1 MCILRRDMSR
11 ASRRAAAANLNL
23 VFAID
28 VGGDDGEGGGRRRRG
43 RRSPSLSFSSSSA
56 AAATRGRWRDA
67 DFAYSFRRVPEIRR
81 NRERE
86 KQPIIMF
93 RLDPQPTVQHSL
105 NLAAT
110 SEFCH
115 FRTLFSSGLYAGGV
129 ADPKKYYFAILLA
142 INSSFVLSESGRHS
156 FPSKYF
162 YPFFNGADGR
172 KGGRKGRE
180 QSEGRGWVSRINIRS
195 ANDPEA
201 N

>member
-1 MCILRRDMSR
+1 MYSPPRDMSR

-23 VFAID
+23 VLAID

-43 RRSPSLSFSSSSA
+43 RRSPSLSFSFSAA

-81 NRERE
+81 NREGETTDYHVSTRPTHSQRCSIPSIWQ
-86 KQPIIMF
+86 QPQNFAI
-93 RLDPQPTVQHSL
+93 S
-105 NLAAT
+105 A
-110 SEFCH
+110 
-115 FRTLFSSGLYAGGV
+115 LYSPLV
-129 ADPKKYYFAILLA
+129 SMLADPKKYYFAILLA

-162 YPFFNGADGR
+162 DPFFNNGADGR
-172 KGGRKGRE
+172 KGGRGGSKAK
-180 QSEGRGWVSRINIRS
+180 EGGWVSRINIRS